1 MASPAKTTTANAP
14 ESYKI
19 RNTHQIREL
28 EAQADLQTV
37 IKSLPRE
44 LFEKNM
50 TKAYISLVSSV
61 VCVALGYVSLA
72 LNPFPALFPLLWVF
86 TGTALTGFFVLAHD
100 AGHRSFSPRRWENDL
115 VGHVLL
121 LPLLYPFHCWR
132 VMHDKH
138 HKYTNHIEEDNAW
151 APLRPEFFKSL
162 PPVTQFLY
170 AQARGYFWWLA
181 SIGHWLAIHFDPK
194 LYREQDRKDATFS
207 MRVVQA
213 FALVLFP
220 TLFYFGSVSGG
231 ILGGFW
237 TIINFWLMP
246 FLVYHFWMSTFTL
259 IHHTRFDVPFYEAQQ
274 WTAVTG
280 QLFSTIHCEFPAWV
294 EYLCHNINVHIPHH
308 ISTAIPSYNLPKA
321 HKEIKS
327 RWGAFI
333 HETRFDWPLMKGIV
347 RSCHLYN
354 DEDGYYRAVQD
365 LKD

>member
-1 MASPAKTTTANAP
+1 
-14 ESYKI
+14 
-19 RNTHQIREL
+19 
-28 EAQADLQTV
+28 
-37 IKSLPRE
+37 
-44 LFEKNM
+44 
-50 TKAYISLVSSV
+50 
-61 VCVALGYVSLA
+61 VALGYVSLA
-72 LNPFPALFPLLWVF
+72 LNPYSVLFPLLWVF

-100 AGHRSFSPRRWENDL
+100 SGHRSFSPRRWENDL

-132 VMHDKH
+132 IMHDKH

-151 APLRPEFFKSL
+151 APLRPEVFQSL
-162 PPVTQFLY
+162 PPVFRFLY

-181 SIGHWLAIHFDPK
+181 SIGHWLAIHFNPK

-207 MRVVQA
+207 MRLVQA

-220 TLFYFGSVSGG
+220 TLFYIGSLSGG
-231 ILGGFW
+231 VLGGFW
-237 TIINFWLMP
+237 TIIN
-246 FLVYHFWMSTFTL
+246 
-259 IHHTRFDVPFYEAQQ
+259 FYEAQQ

-280 QLFSTIHCEFPAWV
+280 QLFSTIHCDFPAWV

-308 ISTAIPSYNLPKA
+308 VSTAIPSYNLPKA
-321 HKEIKS
+321 HKEIKA
-327 RWGAFI
+327 RWGPFI